1 MNDGLWCTLSPSEF
15 SQLQKYS
22 AYSTRKL
29 KDVLDDFY
37 RTEKEEN
44 YNPDLLIDYKG
55 FKNFMRAYLKKDIPE
70 NLCKHLFLSFPC
82 KTQKTSHTSDF
93 QDQDVSG
100 NTAIHSPRALIA
112 KSEMV
117 EDAVSKDEQSSS
129 FSSEPERQD
138 TNLEIRAKFES
149 KSMTFPMESP
159 LSSLQ
164 TQSSDN
170 MDEMKDLEHTKRKM
184 NLLSQASVDISSK
197 VIYLKDIVYYLT
209 LLERGQTQDKL
220 EFMFRL
226 YDTDCSGYLDSAEL
240 DQILNQ
246 MLHVAEYLE
255 WDCTELRPILKE
267 MMKNIDLD
275 SNGIVTLEEWIHGG
289 MTTLP
294 LLVLLGMETN
304 VNEDGQHVW
313 RIKNFKRPTYC
324 HFCHQIM
331 VGMRKQGLRCS
342 RCKYT
347 IHQRCASKNISSCIT
362 TYAKSQRQLEVMQ
375 HIWIE
380 ENQSTNCDLCTKRI
394 KCYQPGASVHCVW
407 CQITLH
413 KKCSAFISIEC
424 DGGELKDHLLL
435 PNAILPIVLDKQ
447 NESVST
453 FNSSHESLT
462 DDKMDSSANNEKK
475 LKEVKSKNTS
485 AVKSS
490 NTMKKVLEKQVNEE
504 KMVNIT
510 SFHTRVSLIETN
522 KFKSSLMDGYGLQI
536 IPQKDIHPL
545 LVLLNPKSGGK
556 QGEKLARKFQYLLNP
571 RQVYSLEKL
580 GPVPGLNFFRF
591 VPNFRVLI
599 CGGDGTIGWVLDCID
614 RIDMPYHPRV
624 AILPLGTGNDLSR
637 CLRWG
642 KGYDGGNLMKLLKDI
657 EHSSEVML
665 DRWQLEIIPKE
676 KENKE
681 GVSTE
686 ACVFNNYFS
695 IGVDASIAHRFHL
708 MREKYPEKFNS
719 RFKNRLWYFE
729 FGTTETFS
737 STCKK
742 LHTFIE
748 VECDGIILDLKGTLL
763 EGIAIVNIP
772 SMYGGT
778 NLWGD
783 DKNQDKFSLVGQKS
797 SEKFGT
803 VTDPKELKHCIQ
815 DFGDRLLEVVGL
827 EGAMEMGQ
835 IYTGLKNAG
844 TRLAQCASITIRTT
858 KMLPMQVDGEP
869 WMQAP
874 CTAKITH
881 KNQIPVLLGPPP
893 KSNFLF
899 LKKSFARDL

>member
-362 TYAKSQRQLEVMQ
+362 TYAKSQRQLE
-375 HIWIE
+375 
-380 ENQSTNCDLCTKRI
+380 
-394 KCYQPGASVHCVW
+394 
-407 CQITLH
+407 LH